1 MLEKDFRIKIVDA
14 FWGEATPEGF
24 NEDGTPTGFGMMRIV
39 RGKYDSHAKLTG
51 DSDVTVE
58 YYRTPF
64 HPCELA
70 EVVKSGEPHMIRYA
84 PTSVSTARIIRKEL
98 ESYGIDWHTGQIRED
113 EDGTRIYSIAEAKK
127 NIYQCQSAYAKDTF
141 IEKIK
146 DWEADNAPQYD
157 DLIIDDPEFEDG
169 EWTATA
175 EDDQATYILHAV
187 DGNIIIDYLG
197 TK

>member
-39 RGKYDSHAKLTG
+39 RGAHDSHAKLTG
-51 DSDVTVE
+51 DSDVAVE

-70 EVVKSGEPHMIRYA
+70 EVVKSGEPHMIRCA

-98 ESYGIDWHTGQIRED
+98 EEYGIDWHTGQIRED

-127 NIYQCQSAYAKDTF
+127 NIYQARAYMPR
-141 IEKIK
+141 IH
-146 DWEADNAPQYD
+146 
-157 DLIIDDPEFEDG
+157 LS
-169 EWTATA
+169 WT
-175 EDDQATYILHAV
+175 L
-187 DGNIIIDYLG
+187 
-197 TK
+197 

>member
-14 FWGEATPEGF
+14 FWGEATPGGF

-70 EVVKSGEPHMIRYA
+70 ETVRAAEPHMIRCA
-84 PTSVSTARIIRKEL
+84 QTSVSTARIIRKEL
-98 ESYGIDWHTGQIRED
+98 EEYGIDWHTGQIRED

-127 NIYQCQSAYAKDTF
+127 DIYQCQSVYAKDTF
-141 IEKIK
+141 IEMIK
-146 DWEADNAPQYD
+146 DWQVDNAPLYD
-157 DLIIDDPEFEDG
+157 DLIISDAEFKYG
-169 EWTATA
+169 EWTAIA
-175 EDDQATYILHAV
+175 EDEKRSYLLHEV
-187 DGNIIIDYLG
+187 EGNIIIDYLG

>member
-70 EVVKSGEPHMIRYA
+70 ETVKSCEPHMIRCA
-84 PTSVSTARIIRKEL
+84 PTNVSTARIIRKEL
-98 ESYGIDWHTGQIRED
+98 EEYGIDWHTGQIRED

-127 NIYQCQSAYAKDTF
+127 DIYQCQSVYASDAKV
-141 IEKIK
+141 
-146 DWEADNAPQYD
+146 
-157 DLIIDDPEFEDG
+157 
-169 EWTATA
+169 A
-175 EDDQATYILHAV
+175 EAV
-187 DGNIIIDYLG
+187 DMACADPDNYKVTLG
-197 TK
+197 TYED